1 MVDIKQFDILSFGP
15 IIDRAMAAPLKR
27 IPDDIVTDDIDRG
40 LLPDLVGYQIR
51 LAQVAIF
58 RDLKRA
64 LDPYAISPGL
74 FGVLVLLEANAGMK
88 QTDLARA
95 VHLDR
100 STVVN
105 VIDNLEDRRLV
116 ERRAANGDRR
126 SKALYLTTDGK
137 RLLQKLKP
145 LVTEHE
151 RRLTRGLS
159 ATDEKTLISLLQRIF
174 PEHR

>member
-1 MVDIKQFDILSFGP
+1 
-15 IIDRAMAAPLKR
+15 MAKPLKN
-27 IPDDIVTDDIDRG
+27 ISDDVSADDIDRG

-58 RDLKRA
+58 RDFKRT
-64 LDPYAISPGL
+64 LDPYHISPGL
-74 FGVLVLLEANAGMK
+74 FGVLVLLQANAGMK
-88 QTDLARA
+88 QTDLAKA

-116 ERRAANGDRR
+116 ERRAANADRR
-126 SKALYLTTDGK
+126 SKALFLTADGK

-145 LVTEHE
+145 LVAEHE

-159 ATDEKTLISLLQRIF
+159 TAEEKTLVSLLQRIF

>member
-1 MVDIKQFDILSFGP
+1 
-15 IIDRAMAAPLKR
+15 MATPLKK
-27 IPDDIVTDDIDRG
+27 IPDDIVPDDIDRG

-58 RDLKRA
+58 RDLKRT
-64 LDPYAISPGL
+64 LDPYEISPGL

-88 QTDLARA
+88 QTDLAKA

-116 ERRAANGDRR
+116 ERRAADGDRR
-126 SKALYLTTDGK
+126 SKALFLTAEGK

-145 LVTEHE
+145 LVAQHE
-151 RRLTRGLS
+151 RRLTRDLS
-159 ATDEKTLISLLQRIF
+159 AAEEKTLVSLLQRIF

>member
-1 MVDIKQFDILSFGP
+1 
-15 IIDRAMAAPLKR
+15 MAIPLKR

-58 RDLKRA
+58 RDLKRT
-64 LDPYAISPGL
+64 LDSYAISPGL

-116 ERRAANGDRR
+116 ERRVANGDRR

-145 LVTEHE
+145 LVAEHE

-159 ATDEKTLISLLQRIF
+159 GAEEKTLVSLLQRIF